1 MLEQAGRLEALYLV
15 ALISEAGADE
25 LAHKPT
31 IMLDE
36 ESLAKALQGLLHA
49 LMAR

>member
-1 MLEQAGRLEALYLV
+1 MEQAGRLEALYLV

-25 LAHKPT
+25 LTHKPT

-36 ESLAKALQGLLHA
+36 EVLVKAL
-49 LMAR
+49 